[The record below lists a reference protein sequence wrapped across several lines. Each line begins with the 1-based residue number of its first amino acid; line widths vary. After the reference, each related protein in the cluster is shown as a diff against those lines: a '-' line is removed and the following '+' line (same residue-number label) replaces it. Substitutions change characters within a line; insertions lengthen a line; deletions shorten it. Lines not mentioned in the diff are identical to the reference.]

1 MGTKIGLRKPVENRG
16 LDFSSALT
24 YEFDA
29 SNNRIFQY
37 VDLGSGLGVSM
48 KNIHPLQIPIN

>member
-16 LDFSSALT
+16 FDFSSALT

-29 SNNRIFQY
+29 SSQRLFQF
-37 VDLGSGLGVSM
+37 VDLGSG
-48 KNIHPLQIPIN
+48 